1 MKHYN
6 ITLNNEKLKDDVLK
20 EAIYNFIL
28 NGSKFSLENDVLE
41 LEVKDDVPIEEG
53 IAKSIAEL
61 SSIAKKVIMEE
72 EVKKESSKYKPI
84 AKEIKEITD
93 FAKEAENVEDF
104 KQKIRSFLEEKGIK
118 EENNP
123 MSFKDWQQVIDSVV
137 ELALKKEEISWKT
150 IKAGEK
156 QQHRLNA
163 TIRRRLTDENTN
175 FSALQFLRIVAEKVT
190 KYFPKDEEQ
199 NNMEISNNEVQ
210 NIESQIESQNVE
222 VQDIE
227 ARREL
232 EKFLESKLTN
242 LNVDEDSVTVKATKI
257 LKLMEFQSKKDR
269 EIMRKFLTLV
279 IRPIRFSL
287 DRVLTKLSLE
297 FDCTVFEIR
306 ILLSEIINKIIPQTN
321 IVVTMEDFCIIIRK
335 IANSSIRERER
346 EIER

>member
-163 TIRRRLTDENTN
+163 TVRRRLIDENTN
-175 FSALQFLRIVAEKVT
+175 FSALQFLRIVAENIT
-190 KYFPKDEEQ
+190 KYFSKDEEQ
-199 NNMEISNNEVQ
+199 NNVEISKNEVQ
-210 NIESQIESQNVE
+210 NIESQNVE
-222 VQDIE
+222 FEDIE
-227 ARREL
+227 AQKEL

-242 LNVDEDSVTVKATKI
+242 LNIEDSVTVTVTKI
-257 LKLMEFQSKKDR
+257 LKLMSFQNKEDK
-269 EIMRKFLTLV
+269 EITRKFLTLV
-279 IRPIRFSL
+279 IRPRKFSL
-287 DRVLTKLSLE
+287 DKILNKLSSE
-297 FDCTVFEIR
+297 FTSTVFEIR
-306 ILLSEIINKIIPQTN
+306 IMLSEIINNMIQINKDYTLS
-321 IVVTMEDFCIIIRK
+321 DFCIVIRK
-335 IANSSIRERER
+335 IVNSSERIIKER